1 MRYKVVDYYPE
12 MNEHQTGT
20 CDLCLG
26 TAYVDGGIITL
37 EDENF
42 NKYEIPL
49 TIWSYG
55 DYETLYIDNVIK
67 FTTWLQEQ
75 DVEPI
80 EEKYQWSWLRKLIK
94 SYNGEDYYEV

>member
-55 DYETLYIDNVIK
+55 DYETLYIDNGVK
-67 FTTWLQEQ
+67 FSAWLQEQ
-75 DVEPI
+75 DIAPI
-80 EEKYQWSWLRKLIK
+80 EEKYQWSWLRQVIK
-94 SYNGEDYYEV
+94 AYGWEDYYE

>member
-55 DYETLYIDNVIK
+55 DYETLYIDNGVK
-67 FTTWLQEQ
+67 FSAWLQEQ
-75 DVEPI
+75 DVEPLW
-80 EEKYQWSWLRKLIK
+80 EKYQWAWLRKLIRA
-94 SYNGEDYYEV
+94 YDWEDYYE

>member
-55 DYETLYIDNVIK
+55 DYETLYIDNVVK
-67 FTTWLQEQ
+67 FSAWLQEQ
-75 DVEPI
+75 DVEPLW
-80 EEKYQWSWLRKLIK
+80 EKYQWAWLRKLIRA
-94 SYNGEDYYEV
+94 YDWEDYYE

>member
-26 TAYVDGGIITL
+26 TTYVDGGIITL

-55 DYETLYIDNVIK
+55 DYETLYIDNGVK
-67 FTTWLQEQ
+67 FSAWLQEQ
-75 DVEPI
+75 DVEPLW
-80 EEKYQWSWLRKLIK
+80 EKYQWAWLRKLIRA
-94 SYNGEDYYEV
+94 YDWEDYYE

>member
-55 DYETLYIDNVIK
+55 DYETLYIDNGVK
-67 FTTWLQEQ
+67 FSAWLQEQ
-75 DVEPI
+75 DVEPLW
-80 EEKYQWSWLRKLIK
+80 EKYQWAWLRKLIRA
-94 SYNGEDYYEV
+94 YDWEDYYEV